1 VEEPTKQSGSRT
13 LQAVTQLAWALA
25 LLAVSLAL
33 CALPLLAAGPPQ
45 EWVGNFLLTLALTA
59 TGLVIATH
67 RPRNPIG
74 WLYCSAGLC
83 QGLGL
88 LTGAYGAYALV
99 TRHGALP
106 AGTWAIWVSTWLW
119 ALGILPVGTFGFLL
133 FPDGRLPSPH
143 WRPVAWAIGLAI
155 GLFTASV
162 AFLPGPM
169 DTGLRLKLAN
179 PLGIEPAR
187 AVVEATYTVSGALV
201 GIGLIVS
208 VGSLVLRWRRAWG
221 DERQQLKWVAYAAA
235 LLVVLESI
243 SSLLP
248 HKVFSAAVPVVA
260 LLVPTMIGVAIL
272 KYRLYDIDRLINRTL
287 VYGLLTV
294 LLGVIYTGS
303 VFGLGRLLS
312 PATGES
318 ALAVAA
324 STLAVAALFRPARRR
339 IQAAVDR
346 RFNRRKYN
354 AATTIQA
361 FSTHLRE
368 QVDLDT
374 LSAELLTVVDQTME
388 PTRVSLWLRPA
399 PSGSSGV
406 GQPDRLPGVVG
417 AWWAGVPA
425 AVPR

>member
-1 VEEPTKQSGSRT
+1 VEEPAKQPGSRT
-13 LQAVTQLAWALA
+13 PQAVTRLAWALA

-45 EWVGNFLLTLALTA
+45 EWVGNFLLTLVLTA
-59 TGLVIATH
+59 TGLVITTH
-67 RPRNPIG
+67 RPHNPIG
-74 WLYCSAGLC
+74 WLYSTAGLC
-83 QGLGL
+83 QGLGI

-99 TRHGALP
+99 TRHGSLP
-106 AGTWAIWVSTWLW
+106 AGTWGIWVSTSLW
-119 ALGILPVGTFGFLL
+119 ALGILPVATFGFLL
-133 FPDGRLPSPH
+133 FPDGRLPSPR

-155 GLFTASV
+155 GLFTAST

-169 DTGLRLKLAN
+169 DAGRGIKPAN

-187 AVVEATYTVSGALV
+187 SLLQTTYTVSGALV
-201 GIGLIVS
+201 GMGLIVS
-208 VGSLVLRWRRAWG
+208 VGSLVLRWRRAQG

-248 HKVFSAAVPVVA
+248 HKVFSAAVVVVA
-260 LLVPTMIGVAIL
+260 LLVPGMIGVAIL
-272 KYRLYDIDRLINRTL
+272 KYQLYDIDRLINRTL

-303 VFGLGRLLS
+303 VFGLGQLLS

-339 IQAAVDR
+339 IQAGVDR

-354 AATTIQA
+354 TATTIQA

-374 LSAELLTVVDQTME
+374 LSAELLAVVDQTME
-388 PTRVSLWLRPA
+388 PTRVSLWLRP
-399 PSGSSGV
+399 SESDSSRTPRS
-406 GQPDRLPGVVG
+406 QARPTT
-417 AWWAGVPA
+417 WAY
-425 AVPR
+425 

>member
-1 VEEPTKQSGSRT
+1 VKEADKQPGSRT
-13 LQAVTQLAWALA
+13 LQAVTRLAWALA

-45 EWVGNFLLTLALTA
+45 EWVGNFLLTLALA
-59 TGLVIATH
+59 PTGLVIATH
-67 RPRNPIG
+67 RPYNPIG
-74 WLYCSAGLC
+74 WLYCAAGLC

-99 TRHGALP
+99 TRHGSLP
-106 AGTWAIWVSTWLW
+106 AGSWGIWVSTLFW
-119 ALGILPVGTFGFLL
+119 ALGLLPVATFGFLL
-133 FPDGRLPSPH
+133 FPDGRLPSPR

-155 GLFTASV
+155 GLFTAST

-169 DTGLRLKLAN
+169 DTGRLGLELAN
-179 PLGIEPAR
+179 PVGIEPAR
-187 AVVEATYTVSGALV
+187 AVLQATYTVSAALV
-201 GIGLIVS
+201 GMGLVVS
-208 VGSLVLRWRRAWG
+208 VGSLVLRWGRAWG

-235 LLVVLESI
+235 MLVVLESI

-248 HKVFSAAVPVVA
+248 HKVFSAAVVVVA
-260 LLVPTMIGVAIL
+260 LLVPAMIGVAIL

-294 LLGVIYTGS
+294 LLGVIYAGS
-303 VFGLGRLLS
+303 VFGLGQLLS

-339 IQAAVDR
+339 IQAVVDR

-354 AATTIQA
+354 TATTIQA

-374 LSAELLTVVDQTME
+374 LSAELLAVVDQTME

-399 PSGSSGV
+399 ASGFSGTPR
-406 GQPDRLPGVVG
+406 GEARP
-417 AWWAGVPA
+417 ATWAY
-425 AVPR
+425 